1 MISKEKR
8 VNSVLFQRIMKDGRV
23 IHSPFF
29 IFRYLDQ
36 NPPQYSFVVPKSLSK
51 KATFRNSK
59 RRIGY
64 NILKNIDILGG
75 SGVFFYKK
83 DGISVETSILKEDI
97 IKILKKVKKL

>member
-1 MISKEKR
+1 MISKKKR
-8 VNSVLFQRIMKDGRV
+8 VNSALFQKVMKKGRV

-36 NPPQYSFVVPKSLSK
+36 ENPQYSFVVPKSLSK
-51 KATFRNSK
+51 RAVFRNQK

-75 SGVFFYKK
+75 VGIFFYKK
-83 DGISVETSILKEDI
+83 DGVLVETNILKDDI

>member
-8 VNSVLFQRIMKDGRV
+8 VNSVLFQQVMKEGRV

-36 NPPQYSFVVPKSLSK
+36 KNSQYSFVVPKSLSK
-51 KATFRNSK
+51 KAVFRNQK

-64 NILKNIDILGG
+64 NILKNLDILGG
-75 SGVFFYKK
+75 LGIFFYKK
-83 DGISVETSILKEDI
+83 DGIMTEKDFLKDDI
-97 IKILKKVKKL
+97 VKLLKRVKKL